1 MTSTQGPPSHPPAE
15 AETEHDASAAAGAR
29 RLGVRVVDEAEPQSG
44 SMTVNG
50 VRLHYLDWG
59 REGQPTL
66 LCLHGGRANAHV
78 WDFAAL
84 GLRHLYRVVALDQRG
99 HGDSGWD
106 GARRYERD
114 AYVSDLEGVVREL
127 GAGPVIL
134 AAHSMGGTNSLVFAG
149 RHPSLVRA
157 LVLVD
162 AGPEIAP
169 DSYERSERIT
179 SAVPDWGDY
188 AAYVAQAQRY
198 SRWWPPWQVH
208 YHLRYALRELSEGV
222 WTWKGDPATRSP
234 ERREGRGHQHDPREL
249 WPVWEG
255 LRCPALV
262 VRGSFSRILL
272 APFAREMERRLGHS
286 RLVEVAGAGHRVM
299 EDRPAE
305 FAAVVSTFLADVVA
319 GSGESG
325 PG

>member
-1 MTSTQGPPSHPPAE
+1 MG
-15 AETEHDASAAAGAR
+15 
-29 RLGVRVVDEAEPQSG
+29 SG
-44 SMTVNG
+44 
-50 VRLHYLDWG
+50 LHYLDWG
-59 REGQPTL
+59 GEGQPTL

-234 ERREGRGHQHDPREL
+234 ERREGRDTSTTPGSYGRCGRAYGARRWSFVAPSAGFCSPPSPGR
-249 WPVWEG
+249 WSVG
-255 LRCPALV
+255 LGTAGSWRLR
-262 VRGSFSRILL
+262 VRGI
-272 APFAREMERRLGHS
+272 A
-286 RLVEVAGAGHRVM
+286 
-299 EDRPAE
+299 
-305 FAAVVSTFLADVVA
+305 
-319 GSGESG
+319 
-325 PG
+325 